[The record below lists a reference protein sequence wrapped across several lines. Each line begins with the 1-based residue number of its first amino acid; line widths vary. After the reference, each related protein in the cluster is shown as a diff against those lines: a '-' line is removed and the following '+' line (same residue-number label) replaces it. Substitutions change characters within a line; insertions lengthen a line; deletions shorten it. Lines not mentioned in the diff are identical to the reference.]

1 VTAVRVRTYT
11 LAARAAL
18 VLGLVLSLAA
28 CGSGDQSL
36 RAWIHRIE
44 TEPPAPLAP
53 VPRPVPYQP
62 PAFSAAHL
70 RSPFVP
76 SVRALPSTVR
86 PNPNRPRQYLERFPL
101 DSLRLLGTLVVGHRV
116 YALVQ
121 DPHGIVHRVT
131 YGNYLGQNDGKIV
144 AIRPNG
150 LVLREI
156 LPNGT
161 GGWVVT
167 RVFVPLSKQPGG

>member
-1 VTAVRVRTYT
+1 MNPNKPFVHAVRV
-11 LAARAAL
+11 AFAL
-18 VLGLVLSLAA
+18 VLVLALTA
-28 CGSGDQSL
+28 CGSGGESL
-36 RAWIHRIE
+36 SAWVHHVE
-44 TEPPAPLAP
+44 TEPPVPLAP
-53 VPRPVPYQP
+53 VPQPVPYHP
-62 PAFSAAHL
+62 PAFSAALL

-76 SVRALPSTVR
+76 SVRALPSAVR
-86 PNPNRPRQYLERFPL
+86 PNPERPRQYLERFPL
-101 DSLRLLGTLVVGHRV
+101 DSLKLVGILVVAKHV

-161 GGWVVT
+161 GGWVET
-167 RVFVPLSKQPGG
+167 RVFVPLSTKSGG

>member
-1 VTAVRVRTYT
+1 VRTARARAYT
-11 LAARAAL
+11 LATRTAL

-28 CGSGDQSL
+28 CGSRNESL
-36 RAWIHRIE
+36 RAWVHRIE
-44 TEPPAPLAP
+44 TEPPVPLAP
-53 VPRPVPYQP
+53 VPRPVPYRP
-62 PAFSAAHL
+62 PAFSAAQL

-76 SVRALPSTVR
+76 SVRALPTAVR

-101 DSLRLLGTLVVGHRV
+101 DSLKLVGTLVVGRRV

-167 RVFVPLSKQPGG
+167 RVFMPLSKQPGG